1 MTRMKRGPY
10 RRKEPRQAT
19 LPGTQDP
26 RNARLEAAG
35 RRYVE
40 LCHERKALQKREA
53 EALGTVL
60 ARLEQSGKTVYACHG
75 FTIAKVDGTP
85 RVKVQ
90 LPGDGRDLGDDTDS
104 REAQESLTVD
114 VGGTAE

>member
-60 ARLEQSGKTVYACHG
+60 ARLEQSGKPAYACHG
-75 FTIAKVDGTP
+75 FTITKVDGTP
-85 RVKVQ
+85 RIKVQ
-90 LPGDGRDLGDDTDS
+90 LPGNGRDAGDDTEAA
-104 REAQESLTVD
+104 EAQDSLNGVAVD
-114 VGGTAE
+114 